1 MGYPRAPMRLHTRHA
16 KRSTTNRILFNT
28 EPVTIDKPPIKTT
41 THRNTVPKRNMSQ
54 RRQQSTSKPRSHTP
68 LYHPHGFSAQQL
80 HCQPTA
86 QISSSTASTQTNL
99 DFSSTVEEL
108 LTKAGERH
116 LSQRRQKPDA
126 GEANRKKSLSMARAN
141 STNSRFNT
149 TNRCAAST
157 SLTYGC
163 FHGRCFQT
171 KCLG

>member
-86 QISSSTASTQTNL
+86 QISSSTASTHTNL
-99 DFSSTVEEL
+99 DFSSKVYIGHIEYKIFLHEEL

-141 STNSRFNT
+141 ST
-149 TNRCAAST
+149 